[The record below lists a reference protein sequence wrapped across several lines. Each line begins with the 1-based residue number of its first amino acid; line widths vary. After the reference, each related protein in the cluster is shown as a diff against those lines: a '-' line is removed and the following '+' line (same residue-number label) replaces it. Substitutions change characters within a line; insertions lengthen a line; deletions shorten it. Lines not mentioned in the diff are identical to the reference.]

1 MVLKFSIKYFLFIVS
16 IIDVALSL
24 VIIFFTTPILYYNG
38 SHMKI
43 NPASFESV
51 QILQNTNEDTGTGTV
66 AVTGT
71 VTGLENLNVGLPVRL
86 KIPVISLDSIVE
98 SVGFTSDGAMGIPKN
113 QEDVA
118 WFNLGQRPGE
128 IGNAVIDGHYGWK
141 SKKPSAFDGLYKLR
155 IGDKIFV
162 EDDQGAVVSFV
173 VRESRRY
180 DQSSNAP
187 DVFVS
192 KDDKSHLNLIT
203 CEGEWDKVSRTY
215 PNRLVVF
222 ADKE

>member
-1 MVLKFSIKYFLFIVS
+1 MGIKISTKRLLLIVS
-16 IIDVALSL
+16 IINVALSF
-24 VIIFFTTPILYYNG
+24 VIIFFTTPFLHYSG
-38 SHMKI
+38 SHVKI

-51 QILQNTNEDTGTGTV
+51 QVLQNTNENIATGTV
-66 AVTGT
+66 N
-71 VTGLENLNVGLPVRL
+71 GLSNINIGLPVRL
-86 KIPVISLDSIVE
+86 KIPGISLDSIVE
-98 SVGFTSDGAMGIPKN
+98 SVGYTSDGAMDIPKN

-128 IGNAVIDGHYGWK
+128 IGSAVIDGHYGWK

-162 EDDQGAVVSFV
+162 EDDKGAIISFV

-180 DQSSNAP
+180 DQSSSAP

-192 KDDKSHLNLIT
+192 KDGKSHLNLIT
-203 CEGEWDKVSRTY
+203 CEGQWDKESKSY

>member
-1 MVLKFSIKYFLFIVS
+1 MALKISTKRSLLIIS
-16 IIDVALSL
+16 IINVALSL
-24 VIIFFTTPILYYNG
+24 VIIFFTTPILYYSG
-38 SHMKI
+38 PHMKI
-43 NPASFESV
+43 NPVSFESV
-51 QILQNTNEDTGTGTV
+51 QILQNTNEDIATGTV
-66 AVTGT
+66 A
-71 VTGLENLNVGLPVRL
+71 GLENLNIGLPVRL
-86 KIPVISLDSIVE
+86 KIPGIGLDSIIE

-118 WFNLGQRPGE
+118 WFNHGQRPGE

-141 SKKPSAFDGLYKLR
+141 SKKPSAFDSLYKLR

-162 EDDQGAVVSFV
+162 EDDKGAVVSFV

-180 DQSSNAP
+180 DQSSSAP

-192 KDDKSHLNLIT
+192 KDGKSHLNLIT
-203 CEGEWDKVSRTY
+203 CEGQWDNVYKSY

>member
-1 MVLKFSIKYFLFIVS
+1 MGLRISIKHSLFIIGIVN
-16 IIDVALSL
+16 VVLSL
-24 VIIFFTTPILYYNG
+24 VIIFFTTPILYYND

-43 NPASFESV
+43 NPVSFESV
-51 QILQNTNEDTGTGTV
+51 QSLQNISEVEVTGTV
-66 AVTGT
+66 A
-71 VTGLENLNVGLPVRL
+71 GLENLKLGLPVRL
-86 KIPVISLDSIVE
+86 KIPGISLDSIVE
-98 SVGFTSDGAMGIPKN
+98 SVGFTSDGAMDIPKN

-118 WFNLGQRPGE
+118 WFNHGQRPGE

-141 SKKPSAFDGLYKLR
+141 SKKPSAFDSLYKLR

-162 EDDQGAVVSFV
+162 EDDKGAVISFV

-180 DQSSNAP
+180 DQSSSAP

-203 CEGEWDKVSRTY
+203 CEGEWDKASKSY

>member
-1 MVLKFSIKYFLFIVS
+1 MGLKISIKHSLFIIS
-16 IIDVALSL
+16 NINIALSL
-24 VIIFFTTPILYYNG
+24 VIIFFTTPFLYYSG
-38 SHMKI
+38 PHVKI

-51 QILQNTNEDTGTGTV
+51 QSLQNTNEV

-71 VTGLENLNVGLPVRL
+71 VTGLKNLNVGLPVRL
-86 KIPVISLDSIVE
+86 KIPGISLDSIIE
-98 SVGFTSDGAMGIPKN
+98 SVGVTSEGAMDIPKN

-118 WFNLGQRPGE
+118 WFNHGQRPGE

-141 SKKPSAFDGLYKLR
+141 SKKPSAFDSLYKLR
-155 IGDKIFV
+155 VGDKIFV
-162 EDDQGAVVSFV
+162 EDDKGVVIPFV
-173 VRESRRY
+173 VRETRRY
-180 DQSSNAP
+180 DESSKAS

-192 KDDKSHLNLIT
+192 KDGKSHLNLIT
-203 CEGEWDKVSRTY
+203 CEGQWDKVSKSY

>member
-1 MVLKFSIKYFLFIVS
+1 MGIKISTKRLLLIIS
-16 IIDVALSL
+16 IINVALSF
-24 VIIFFTTPILYYNG
+24 VIIFFTTPFLYYSG
-38 SHMKI
+38 PYVKI
-43 NPASFESV
+43 NPAAFESV
-51 QILQNTNEDTGTGTV
+51 QILQNTNENIATGTV
-66 AVTGT
+66 N
-71 VTGLENLNVGLPVRL
+71 GLSNINIGLPVRL
-86 KIPVISLDSIVE
+86 KIPGISLDSIVE
-98 SVGFTSDGAMGIPKN
+98 SVGYTSDGAMDIPKN

-128 IGNAVIDGHYGWK
+128 IGSAVIDGHYGWK

-162 EDDQGAVVSFV
+162 EDDKGAIISFV

-180 DQSSNAP
+180 DQSSSAP

-192 KDDKSHLNLIT
+192 KDGKSHLNLIT
-203 CEGEWDKVSRTY
+203 CEGQWDKESKSY

-222 ADKE
+222 TDKE